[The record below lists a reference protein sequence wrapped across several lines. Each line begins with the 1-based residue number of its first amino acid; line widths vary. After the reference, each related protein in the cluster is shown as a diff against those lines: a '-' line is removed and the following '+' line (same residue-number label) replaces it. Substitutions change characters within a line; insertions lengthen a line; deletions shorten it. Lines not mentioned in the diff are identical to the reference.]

1 MIKRQSNQGDEDN
14 FLVPPPI
21 TFGCS
26 LKFVDT
32 KVVLMHGMMIDG
44 KGVAHAPNPKFA
56 IELVQVEENGVVL
69 DVPGKLC
76 AQGEKVNLGIVCQ
89 IGTETLS
96 GEFSAKIK
104 RLHVEAKSDRESVE
118 IDFVKFDQELWEKIC
133 TALKRRQTSVTR
145 VFDAIR
151 E

>member
-1 MIKRQSNQGDEDN
+1 MIKRQSNQDGAET
-14 FLVPPPI
+14 FHVPPPI

-26 LKFVDT
+26 LKFLET
-32 KVVLMHGMMIDG
+32 KVVLMHGMLIDG
-44 KGVAHAPNPKFA
+44 KGVAHAPNPKYA

-104 RLHVEAKSDRESVE
+104 KLHVEAKSDRESVE
-118 IDFVKFDQELWEKIC
+118 IDFLKFDQELWEKIC
-133 TALKRRQTSVTR
+133 NALKKRQSSVTR
-145 VFDAIR
+145 VIDAIR